1 MMNFDENRTDL
12 NSSDVLMQLVK
23 NIEAPLASIMKA
35 NEKYSKMNAKDYRSQ
50 GTNDVIFSS
59 SQEIASIIEE
69 VVRIAGGNQ
78 VKERVPLIYEI
89 YYSNDRVKS
98 MCKDEI
104 NPNKISKQDSD
115 WLIKMEDEINK
126 SIKQKDLNLYDLS
139 FKMAVSE
146 RQLHRKIKNLLHLT
160 PNKYIRVL
168 RLHKAKQFIDD
179 YIYDTISQVSYAVGY
194 YDTHYFSKLFKQ
206 QYDIYPKD
214 LLNERRY

>member
-1 MMNFDENRTDL
+1 MNLDDNRIDL
-12 NSSDVLMQLVK
+12 SSSDVLMQLVK

-35 NEKYSKMNAKDYRSQ
+35 NEKYYRLNAKESLPK
-50 GTNDVIFSS
+50 GTNDIIFSS
-59 SQEIASIIEE
+59 SQEIASLIEE
-69 VVRIAGGNQ
+69 LVRIAGGNQ

-98 MCKDEI
+98 MCKSEI
-104 NPNKISKQDSD
+104 NPKKISKQDSE

-139 FKMAVSE
+139 YKMAVSE

-168 RLHKAKQFIDD
+168 RLYKAKRFIDE
-179 YIYDTISQVSYAVGY
+179 IGRAHVRTPVTS
-194 YDTHYFSKLFKQ
+194 
-206 QYDIYPKD
+206 
-214 LLNERRY
+214 